1 MSTNFE
7 QLQILKQKIEQLEKN
22 RQVEVLRIIHNTQSN
37 IINENKN
44 GIYINMSS
52 LTEQIINNLK
62 TYLTHINI
70 QEKELIINE
79 KIMQDFQNTFFE
91 NN

>member
-52 LTEQIINNLK
+52 LTDNIIDNLK
-62 TYLTHINI
+62 TYLIHINT

>member
-1 MSTNFE
+1 MSTSFE

-22 RQVEVLRIIHNTQSN
+22 RQIEVLRIIHSVQSN

-52 LTEQIINNLK
+52 LTDDIIDNLK
-62 TYLTHINI
+62 TYLTHINT

>member
-1 MSTNFE
+1 MSTNFD

-22 RQVEVLRIIHNTQSN
+22 RQIEVLRIIHNAQKN

-52 LTEQIINNLK
+52 LNDTVIDDLK
-62 TYLTHINI
+62 TYLIHITT
-70 QEKELIINE
+70 QEKELIVNE

>member
-52 LTEQIINNLK
+52 LTDDIIDNLK
-62 TYLTHINI
+62 TYLTHINT

>member
-1 MSTNFE
+1 MSTNFD

-22 RQVEVLRIIHNTQSN
+22 RQIEVLRIIHNAQKN

-52 LTEQIINNLK
+52 LSDTIIDDLK
-62 TYLTHINI
+62 TYLTHITT
-70 QEKELIINE
+70 QEKELIVNE
-79 KIMQDFQNTFFE
+79 KIMKEFQNTFFE

>member
-1 MSTNFE
+1 MSTSFE

-22 RQVEVLRIIHNTQSN
+22 RQIEVLRIIHSAQSN

-52 LTEQIINNLK
+52 LTDDIIDNLK
-62 TYLTHINI
+62 TYLTHINT

>member
-52 LTEQIINNLK
+52 LTDNIIDNLK
-62 TYLTHINI
+62 TYLTHINT

>member
-1 MSTNFE
+1 MSTNFD

-22 RQVEVLRIIHNTQSN
+22 RQIEVLRIIHNAQKN

-52 LTEQIINNLK
+52 LNDTVIDDLT
-62 TYLTHINI
+62 TYLIHITT
-70 QEKELIINE
+70 QEKELIVNE

>member
-1 MSTNFE
+1 MSTSFE
-7 QLQILKQKIEQLEKN
+7 QLQILTQKIEQLEKD
-22 RQVEVLRIIHNTQSN
+22 RQIEVLRIIHSGQSN

-52 LTEQIINNLK
+52 LTDDIIDNLK
-62 TYLTHINI
+62 TYLTHINT